1 MIVDCVTCPVRGSAC
16 ADCAVGVVLDTPSR
30 GLPLDAAERRAVHV
44 FVACGLLPAART
56 IGLRAHMEPWMDAE
70 AVG

>member
-16 ADCAVGVVLDTPSR
+16 ADCAVGVVVDRPSR
-30 GLPLDAAERRAVHV
+30 DLALDAAERRAVHA
-44 FVACGLLPAART
+44 FVASGLFPAART
-56 IGLRAHMEPWMDAE
+56 IGLRARMEPWVDAE